1 MYYDQI
7 TYRELLPDKQ
17 SLMYRSYLHLPL
29 TYVIV
34 LFGWIALYI
43 MSTSFM
49 ESTVFTLRRMFTICV
64 ASVLVIIWILS
75 SFHNKKSLIDDII
88 FPDSINK
95 RFLISKI
102 VGAIASFILLY
113 LTRNQPMQTFLIFQL
128 VLLWVLNFEW
138 VWYWVQWK
146 IITEENKENLWL
158 KNSS

>member
-17 SLMYRSYLHLPL
+17 SLMYRSYLHLAL

-75 SFHNKKSLIDDII
+75 
-88 FPDSINK
+88 
-95 RFLISKI
+95 
-102 VGAIASFILLY
+102 
-113 LTRNQPMQTFLIFQL
+113 
-128 VLLWVLNFEW
+128 
-138 VWYWVQWK
+138 
-146 IITEENKENLWL
+146 
-158 KNSS
+158 